1 MSKVD
6 GVYSLKSKYGCSMV
20 KQTVQYHDP
29 VLILAEL
36 ARGLISALT
45 PISYNKTEKVVLI

>member
-45 PISYNKTEKVVLI
+45 LISYNKTEKVVLI